1 MSHNYEV
8 LNIVTEY
15 FTSLN
20 RLRDLKSNG
29 TPKTPVNIKRDRSSI
44 DDMLKIQ
51 LGNLGYNGN
60 TFVTNY
66 NLSIAEHNK
75 VDSNFQMGER
85 MKHTTIANGYL
96 TDAAGAIGLTLQDI
110 HNVKLNMM
118 GLSTQPPARNFG
130 GPKQIFVKRF
140 NNMIFTIYITPDE
153 TVASLKTQIFNQ
165 EGIPIELQELRFAG
179 KLLENDRSLES
190 YNILPLTTIHL
201 LIGGDRNLGKIM
213 NGSRNKPSRK
223 YKSRRNRKTRKS
235 RK

>member
-8 LNIVTEY
+8 LKEKVKNIVTEY

-44 DDMLKIQ
+44 DDILKIQ
-51 LGNLGYNGN
+51 LGKLGYDGN

-85 MKHTTIANGYL
+85 MKHTIIANDYL
-96 TDAAGAIGLTLQDI
+96 TSAASAIGLTLQDI
-110 HNVKLNMM
+110 RDVK
-118 GLSTQPPARNFG
+118 STQPPARNFG
-130 GPKQIFVKRF
+130 GPKQIFVKSS
-140 NNMIFTIYITPDE
+140 NNMTFTINITPDE
-153 TVASLKTQIFNQ
+153 TVESLKTQIFNQ
-165 EGIPIELQELRFAG
+165 EGISIDLQKLLFAG
-179 KLLENDRSLES
+179 ELLENDRSLES

-201 LIGGDRNLGKIM
+201 VIGEYRNAGEIT
-213 NGSRNKPSRK
+213 NERTRNAGQITNERTH
-223 YKSRRNRKTRKS
+223 NAG
-235 RK
+235 

>member
-8 LNIVTEY
+8 LKEKVKNIVTEY

-44 DDMLKIQ
+44 DDILKIQ
-51 LGNLGYNGN
+51 LGKLGYDGN

-85 MKHTTIANGYL
+85 MKHTIIANDYL
-96 TDAAGAIGLTLQDI
+96 TSAASAIGLTLQDI
-110 HNVKLNMM
+110 RDVKLKMM
-118 GLSTQPPARNFG
+118 
-130 GPKQIFVKRF
+130 GPKQIFVKSS
-140 NNMIFTIYITPDE
+140 NNMTFTINITPDE
-153 TVASLKTQIFNQ
+153 TVESLKTQIFNQ
-165 EGIPIELQELRFAG
+165 EGISVDLQKLLFAG
-179 KLLENDRSLES
+179 KLLENDCSLES
-190 YNILPLTTIHL
+190 YNILPLTTIRL
-201 LIGGDRNLGKIM
+201 VIGKDSNKGKIM
-213 NGSRNKPSRK
+213 NGSTNKPSRK